1 MNKRPKLFV
10 ELKGLIIV
18 LRDYCLVPKQARAAN
33 IWSMMMQQRHQIH
46 QDSMPLLPTLQVEYD
61 VTNNY
66 VPESGVE
73 PIRMLLHW
81 YLKPAR
87 LPFRH
92 PGCRSSGTKVWIKYY
107 ISK

>member
-1 MNKRPKLFV
+1 
-10 ELKGLIIV
+10 
-18 LRDYCLVPKQARAAN
+18 
-33 IWSMMMQQRHQIH
+33 
-46 QDSMPLLPTLQVEYD
+46 MPLLPTLQVEYD

-66 VPESGVE
+66 VPEIGVE

-92 PGCRSSGTKVWIKYY
+92 PGFY
-107 ISK
+107 